1 LKIRTKDV
9 ARIANVSTA
18 TVSRVINGSPN
29 VSEKTRQRV
38 LMAIESLNYK
48 PDIFA
53 KNLAKKRFYEIGIG
67 CPDEVFR
74 GIESSEYQFYVK
86 VFEGIQDYFS
96 RKKCNYSIFP
106 FSMLN
111 ERDGVEEKDGF
122 LLVGGGI
129 SEGIIEKF
137 QDIGKPFVLVD
148 QFISGYDVDCVIS
161 NGFDGE
167 YKLIKRFLKTGY
179 RKIIYIHNVAKHFS
193 YEQRMIGYRRAMR
206 EKSLE
211 PVIYDFAE
219 GQDLKLI
226 LKRILDDNKELEL
239 IAVFED
245 RYAIDVIEYL
255 KELGKKVPEEI
266 GVLGFDNIISSTSC
280 QPSLTTVHV
289 PKEEMGSL
297 AAKRL
302 FDLLNKE
309 DISPVQISLFTK
321 VLMRKSAKLR

>member
-1 LKIRTKDV
+1 MKIRTKDV

-48 PDIFA
+48 PDVFA

-67 CPDEVFR
+67 CPDEVFK

-106 FSMLN
+106 FSMMN
-111 ERDGVEEKDGF
+111 ERDGIEAKDGF

-129 SEGIIEKF
+129 SEEIIEKF
-137 QDIGKPFVLVD
+137 QKIGKPFVLVD

-167 YKLIKRFLKTGY
+167 YKLIKAFLEKGY
-179 RKIIYIHNVAKHFS
+179 RRIAYIHNTAKHFS
-193 YEQRMIGYRRAMR
+193 YEQRMIGYRRAMN
-206 EKSLE
+206 EKGLL
-211 PVIYDFAE
+211 PIVYDFEE
-219 GQDLKLI
+219 GQDLKLL
-226 LKRILDDNKELEL
+226 LKRILNDNKDAEL

-245 RYAIDVIEYL
+245 RYAIETIEYL
-255 KELGKKVPEEI
+255 RELGKKVPEDL
-266 GVLGFDNIISSTSC
+266 GVLGFDNIMSSISC
-280 QPSLTTVHV
+280 QPPLTTVHV

-321 VLMRKSAKLR
+321 VLIRESTQFR

>member
-1 LKIRTKDV
+1 MKIRTKDV

-48 PDIFA
+48 PDFFA

-106 FSMLN
+106 FNMMN
-111 ERDGVEEKDGF
+111 EKNGFEEKDGF

-129 SEGIIEKF
+129 SGEIIEKF

-167 YKLIKRFLKTGY
+167 YKLIKSFLESGY
-179 RKIIYIHNVAKHFS
+179 KKIVYIHNIARHFS
-193 YEQRMIGYRRAMR
+193 YEQRMIGYRRAMI
-206 EKSLE
+206 EKALK
-211 PVIYDFAE
+211 PIIYEFSED
-219 GQDLKLI
+219 QDLKLL
-226 LKRILDDNKELEL
+226 LKKILDENKKIEI

-245 RYAIDVIEYL
+245 RYAINVIKHL

-266 GVLGFDNIISSTSC
+266 GVLGFDNIASSASC
-280 QPSLTTVHV
+280 KPPLTTVHV

-309 DISPVQISLFTK
+309 DINPIQISLFTK
-321 VLMRKSAKLR
+321 ILLRKSAWLR